1 MKERNLY
8 VWLGL
13 TVLLFSFPFSLPALC
28 VLFGVDLRIG
38 MTWLLAVFWGE
49 EAEMCPNLHL
59 LEGDQKI
66 QLLPGHEEASRRQR
80 SIKANSQ
87 LQQGLFE
94 ANQVWKEMVDVAL
107 FIWRP
112 PFSSSCCEGDM
123 CEVGWCHQGVLQKV
137 ASGSLWRSSHQI
149 PKHILFQR
157 AWTLP

>member
-13 TVLLFSFPFSLPALC
+13 TVRLFSFPFSLPALC

-66 QLLPGHEEASRRQR
+66 
-80 SIKANSQ
+80 
-87 LQQGLFE
+87 
-94 ANQVWKEMVDVAL
+94 
-107 FIWRP
+107 
-112 PFSSSCCEGDM
+112 
-123 CEVGWCHQGVLQKV
+123 
-137 ASGSLWRSSHQI
+137 
-149 PKHILFQR
+149 
-157 AWTLP
+157 